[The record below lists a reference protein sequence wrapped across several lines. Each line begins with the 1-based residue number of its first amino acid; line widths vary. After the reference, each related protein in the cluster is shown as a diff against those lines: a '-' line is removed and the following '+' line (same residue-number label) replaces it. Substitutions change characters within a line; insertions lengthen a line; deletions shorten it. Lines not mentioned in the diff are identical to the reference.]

1 MGPPKLR
8 HLSNRLADILLV
20 LGAALIP
27 AGVALVHPP
36 TAIAVL
42 GVESLAFA
50 LLITMGRR

>member
-1 MGPPKLR
+1 LKRLV
-8 HLSNRLADILLV
+8 SNLADILLV
-20 LGAALIP
+20 SGALLIP

-42 GVESLAFA
+42 GVEFLLFA